1 MVHAAASCGA
11 GEWRGLT
18 LKRRERRTRIRH
30 VLRVGR
36 IVMRLKQ
43 LLGVLFLLL
52 ILSMM
57 AVAAGPQL
65 TSVNVTGQAQAST
78 IVLHASGAF
87 THSEYRPV
95 DNMLLVDLSGVAPG
109 ALKETRKVVNLPGVV
124 SYRVL
129 GYTGNR
135 GAEVT
140 RVEIIL
146 HPGSVVNVSEIAGGL
161 QVQVAAGAGTA
172 TSQPRLVPAAL
183 KTPEPAKAAPASH
196 PASHPVLV
204 RNVAVA
210 RGKGGMQVE
219 ISASGPITPK
229 LMKLTGPD
237 RLVVDLPNAIPAGHP
252 RPIMVNG
259 ADIKSVRMGRFQ
271 QDPPVTR
278 VVVDLVGARDCDIV
292 PAGNK
297 LVLRLRAER
306 ADAAPGAQPAVE
318 MPQPL
323 AAAAVVPAAVKTP
336 EPQPLAAAAVVPAAV
351 KTPGPQPLAAAA
363 VVPAAVKTPKPPK
376 PQVAADI
383 VAVESKFEARPAEP
397 DPDPKAG
404 AANAAQVMA
413 QSAPAHSD
421 PSLLPVPSASL
432 GAPATNLA
440 AQQQQQMQH
449 AAQSPAPAGQ
459 RYTGEPISVNLKDVD
474 LKDFFRLVHE
484 ISGLNIVLDP
494 NVKGS
499 LTLVLDDVPWD
510 QALDIVLQNNGLD
523 RRLEGNVLRIATRDT
538 FTNEAEARRKQAE
551 AQALAVDKVQVTHF
565 LSYAHAADV
574 MPIVKKFLSQRGD
587 VMADPRTNALIITDI
602 PSKLPDIQRLLG
614 QLDRKTQE
622 VEIEARV
629 VSATRNFARDIG
641 VQLGF
646 GWGNTPTAVGGAGTV
661 GTSPL
666 LVGIPNPTY
675 FTTGNAIPL
684 FSNLGA
690 IGATSGISFSN
701 ATKNYR
707 VDAILTMA
715 ESRGLLKVLSRP
727 RVVTQNNVG
736 ATVKQGVK
744 LPVVTSAQLGG
755 PPTTTYVDAQLRLQ
769 VTPQITV
776 ENTIFLNVDV
786 ENTTPDFSRQVAGN
800 PTLLTQQATTQVLV
814 TDGGTVV
821 IGGVIQTQNSV
832 SVFQVPLLGDIPI
845 LGNLFKHRSVSTQ
858 TQELIFF
865 ITPKI
870 VQT

>member
-1 MVHAAASCGA
+1 
-11 GEWRGLT
+11 
-18 LKRRERRTRIRH
+18 
-30 VLRVGR
+30 
-36 IVMRLKQ
+36 MRLKQ
-43 LLGVLFLLL
+43 LLSVLFLVL

-65 TSVNVTGQAQAST
+65 TSVNVTGQAQTST

-87 THSEYRPV
+87 THTEYRPV

-109 ALKETRKVVNLPGVV
+109 ALKETSKAVNLPGVV

-129 GYTGNR
+129 GYAGNR
-135 GAEVT
+135 GGEVT
-140 RVEIIL
+140 RVEITL

-161 QVQVAAGAGTA
+161 RVQVAAGAGA
-172 TSQPRLVPAAL
+172 AASQPRLVPAAL
-183 KTPEPAKAAPASH
+183 KTVEPAKAAPAAH
-196 PASHPVLV
+196 PAGHPVLV

-210 RGKGGMQVE
+210 RGQGGMQVE
-219 ISASGPITPK
+219 ISASAPLTPK
-229 LMKLTGPD
+229 VMKLTGPD

-252 RPIMVNG
+252 RPILLNG
-259 ADIKSVRMGRFQ
+259 GDIKSVRVGRFQ
-271 QDPPVTR
+271 QDPPITR
-278 VVVDLVGARDCDIV
+278 VVVDLVAARDYEIV

-297 LVLRLRAER
+297 LVLKLRAER
-306 ADAAPGAQPAVE
+306 AAAAPSAQPAVE
-318 MPQPL
+318 MTKPV
-323 AAAAVVPAAVKTP
+323 AAAVVLAAMKTP
-336 EPQPLAAAAVVPAAV
+336 E
-351 KTPGPQPLAAAA
+351 
-363 VVPAAVKTPKPPK
+363 PPK

-383 VAVESKFEARPAEP
+383 VAVEPKFVTRPAAP
-397 DPDPKAG
+397 APDPKA
-404 AANAAQVMA
+404 AAVSAAQVMA
-413 QSAPAHSD
+413 NSAPAHSD

-432 GAPATNLA
+432 GAPAANLA
-440 AQQQQQMQH
+440 AQQQQQMQR
-449 AAQSPAPAGQ
+449 AAQAPAPAGQ

-474 LKDFFRLVHE
+474 LKDFFRLIHE

-494 NVKGS
+494 NVKGN
-499 LTLVLDDVPWD
+499 LTMVLDDVPWD

-538 FTNEAEARRKQAE
+538 FTNEAEARRKQTE
-551 AQALAVDKVQVTHF
+551 ALALAVDKVQVTHF

-587 VMADPRTNALIITDI
+587 VIADPRTNALIINDI
-602 PSKLPDIQRLLG
+602 PSTLPDIQRLLG

-646 GWGNTPTAVGGAGTV
+646 GWGNSPTAVGGAGAV

-666 LVGIPNPTY
+666 LVGIANPTY
-675 FTTGNAIPL
+675 FTTANAIPL

-701 ATKNYR
+701 ATQNYR

-727 RVVTQNNVG
+727 RVVTQNNIG

-744 LPVVTSAQLGG
+744 IPVVTAAQLGG
-755 PPTTTYVDAQLRLQ
+755 PPTTTYIDAELRLQ

-786 ENTTPDFSRQVAGN
+786 ENTTPDFSRQVSGN

-845 LGNLFKHRSVSTQ
+845 LGNLFKRRSVSTE

>member
-1 MVHAAASCGA
+1 
-11 GEWRGLT
+11 
-18 LKRRERRTRIRH
+18 
-30 VLRVGR
+30 
-36 IVMRLKQ
+36 MRLKQ

-65 TSVNVTGQAQAST
+65 TSVNVTGQAQTST
-78 IVLHASGAF
+78 IVLQASGAF
-87 THSEYRPV
+87 THTEYRPV
-95 DNMLLVDLSGVAPG
+95 DNMLLVDLAGVAPG
-109 ALKETRKVVNLPGVV
+109 ALKETSKAVNLPGVV

-129 GYTGNR
+129 GYSSNR

-140 RVEIIL
+140 RVEITL
-146 HPGSVVNVSEIAGGL
+146 HPGSVVQVSEIAGGL
-161 QVQVAAGAGTA
+161 QVQVAAGDGTA
-172 TSQPRLVPAAL
+172 TSQPRLAPAAL
-183 KTPEPAKAAPASH
+183 KTPAPAKAT

-204 RNVAVA
+204 RNIAVA

-219 ISASGPITPK
+219 ISASGLITPK
-229 LMKLTGPD
+229 LTKLTSPD
-237 RLVVDLPNAIPAGHP
+237 RLVVDLPNAVPAGHP

-259 ADIKSVRMGRFQ
+259 ADIKSVRVGRFQ

-278 VVVDLVGARDCDIV
+278 VVVDLVGARDFEIV

-297 LVLRLRAER
+297 LVLKLRAER

-318 MPQPL
+318 MPKPL
-323 AAAAVVPAAVKTP
+323 VAAAVVPAAMKTP
-336 EPQPLAAAAVVPAAV
+336 EPL
-351 KTPGPQPLAAAA
+351 
-363 VVPAAVKTPKPPK
+363 K
-376 PQVAADI
+376 PQVASDI

-397 DPDPKAG
+397 EPDPKAG

-413 QSAPAHSD
+413 KGVPTHSDPGLLPVASAALSAPA
-421 PSLLPVPSASL
+421 A
-432 GAPATNLA
+432 NLA
-440 AQQQQQMQH
+440 LQQQQQMQR
-449 AAQSPAPAGQ
+449 AAQAPAPAGQ

-474 LKDFFRLVHE
+474 LKDFFRLIHE

-523 RRLEGNVLRIATRDT
+523 RRLEGNVLRIATRET

-551 AQALAVDKVQVTHF
+551 ALALAVDKVQVTHF

-574 MPIVKKFLSQRGD
+574 MPIVKKFLSARGD
-587 VMADPRTNALIITDI
+587 VMADPRTNALIMNDI
-602 PSKLPDIQRLLG
+602 PSTIPDIQRLLG

-646 GWGNTPTAVGGAGTV
+646 GWGNTPTAVGGAGAV

-666 LVGIPNPTY
+666 LVAIPNPTY
-675 FTTGNAIPL
+675 FTTANAIPL

-690 IGATSGISFSN
+690 VGATSGISFSN
-701 ATKNYR
+701 ATPNYR

-727 RVVTQNNVG
+727 RVVTQNNIG
-736 ATVKQGVK
+736 AIVKQGVK
-744 LPVVTSAQLGG
+744 IPVVTSAQLGG

-786 ENTTPDFSRQVAGN
+786 ENTSPDFSRQVSGN

-821 IGGVIQTQNSV
+821 IGGVIQTQNSI

-845 LGNLFKHRSVSTQ
+845 LGNLFKHRSVSTT

>member
-1 MVHAAASCGA
+1 
-11 GEWRGLT
+11 
-18 LKRRERRTRIRH
+18 
-30 VLRVGR
+30 
-36 IVMRLKQ
+36 MRLKQ
-43 LLGVLFLLL
+43 LLSVLFLLL

-65 TSVNVTGQAQAST
+65 TSVHVTGQAQTST

-87 THSEYRPV
+87 THTEYRPV

-109 ALKETRKVVNLPGVV
+109 ALKDTSRAVNLPGVV

-129 GYTGNR
+129 GYAGNR

-140 RVEIIL
+140 RVEITL

-161 QVQVAAGAGTA
+161 QVQVAAGAGA
-172 TSQPRLVPAAL
+172 AASQPRLVPAAL
-183 KTPEPAKAAPASH
+183 KTPEPAKAAPAAH
-196 PASHPVLV
+196 PAGQPVLV
-204 RNVAVA
+204 RNIAVA
-210 RGKGGMQVE
+210 RKQGGMQVE

-252 RPIMVNG
+252 RPIMLNG
-259 ADIKSVRMGRFQ
+259 GDIKSVRVGRFQ

-278 VVVDLVGARDCDIV
+278 VVVDLVAARDYEIV

-297 LVLRLRAER
+297 LILKLRAER
-306 ADAAPGAQPAVE
+306 AAAAPSAPPAVE
-318 MPQPL
+318 MPKPV
-323 AAAAVVPAAVKTP
+323 AAAVVPAALKTP
-336 EPQPLAAAAVVPAAV
+336 E
-351 KTPGPQPLAAAA
+351 
-363 VVPAAVKTPKPPK
+363 PPK

-383 VAVESKFEARPAEP
+383 VAVEPKFVTRPAEP
-397 DPDPKAG
+397 APDAKA
-404 AANAAQVMA
+404 AAVSAAQVMA
-413 QSAPAHSD
+413 KSAPAHSD

-432 GAPATNLA
+432 GAPAANLA
-440 AQQQQQMQH
+440 AQQQQQMQR
-449 AAQSPAPAGQ
+449 AAQAPAPAGQ

-523 RRLEGNVLRIATRDT
+523 RRLEGNVLRIATRET
-538 FTNEAEARRKQAE
+538 FTHEAEARRAQAE
-551 AQALAVDKVQVTHF
+551 ALALAVDKVQVTHF

-574 MPIVKKFLSQRGD
+574 MPIVKKFLSARGD
-587 VMADPRTNALIITDI
+587 VIADPRTNALIITDI
-602 PSKLPDIQRLLG
+602 PSTLPEIQRLLG

-646 GWGNTPTAVGGAGTV
+646 GWGNTPTAVGGAGAV

-666 LVGIPNPTY
+666 LVGIANPTY
-675 FTTGNAIPL
+675 FSTAGAIPL

-690 IGATSGISFSN
+690 VGSTSGISFSN
-701 ATKNYR
+701 ATQNYR

-715 ESRGLLKVLSRP
+715 ESKGLLKILSRP
-727 RVVTQNNVG
+727 RIVTQNNIG

-744 LPVVTSAQLGG
+744 LPVVTAAQLGG
-755 PPTTTYVDAQLRLQ
+755 PPTTTYIDAELRLQ

-786 ENTTPDFSRQVAGN
+786 ENTSPDFSRQVAGN

-845 LGNLFKHRSVSTQ
+845 LGNLFKRRSVSTT

>member
-87 THSEYRPV
+87 THTEYRPV
-95 DNMLLVDLSGVAPG
+95 DNMLLVDLSGVAAG
-109 ALKETRKVVNLPGVV
+109 ALKETGKAVNLPGVV

-140 RVEIIL
+140 RVEITL

-204 RNVAVA
+204 RNIAVA

-237 RLVVDLPNAIPAGHP
+237 RIVVDLPNAIPEGHP

-278 VVVDLVGARDCDIV
+278 VVVDLVGARDCEIV

-297 LVLRLRAER
+297 LVLRLHAEQ
-306 ADAAPGAQPAVE
+306 AAAAPGAQPAVE
-318 MPQPL
+318 MPKPL
-323 AAAAVVPAAVKTP
+323 AAAAVVPAAMKKP
-336 EPQPLAAAAVVPAAV
+336 ETL
-351 KTPGPQPLAAAA
+351 
-363 VVPAAVKTPKPPK
+363 K

-383 VAVESKFEARPAEP
+383 VAVESNFEARPAQP
-397 DPDPKAG
+397 QPDPKAS
-404 AANAAQVMA
+404 AATAAQVMA
-413 QSAPAHSD
+413 KSAPAHSD

-440 AQQQQQMQH
+440 AQQQQQMQR
-449 AAQSPAPAGQ
+449 AAQAPAPAGQ

-538 FTNEAEARRKQAE
+538 FTSEAEGRRKQAE
-551 AQALAVDKVQVTHF
+551 ALALAVDKVQVTHF

-602 PSKLPDIQRLLG
+602 PSTLPDIQRLLG

-646 GWGNTPTAVGGAGTV
+646 GWGNTPTAVGGAGAV

-666 LVGIPNPTY
+666 LVTLPASVTPTY
-675 FTTGNAIPL
+675 ITTAGAIPL

-690 IGATSGISFSN
+690 VGATSGISFSN
-701 ATKNYR
+701 ATSNYR

-715 ESRGLLKVLSRP
+715 ESRGLLKILSRP
-727 RVVTQNNVG
+727 RIVTQNNIG

-744 LPVVTSAQLGG
+744 LPVVTAAQLGG
-755 PPTTTYVDAQLRLQ
+755 PPTTTYIDAELRLQ

-786 ENTTPDFSRQVAGN
+786 ENTVPDFSQQVGGN

-845 LGNLFKHRSVSTQ
+845 LGNLFKHRSVSTT

>member
-1 MVHAAASCGA
+1 
-11 GEWRGLT
+11 
-18 LKRRERRTRIRH
+18 
-30 VLRVGR
+30 
-36 IVMRLKQ
+36 MRLKQ

-87 THSEYRPV
+87 THTEYRPV
-95 DNMLLVDLSGVAPG
+95 DNMLLVDLSGVAAG
-109 ALKETRKVVNLPGVV
+109 ALKETGKAVNLPGVV

-140 RVEIIL
+140 RVEITL

-204 RNVAVA
+204 RNIAVA

-237 RLVVDLPNAIPAGHP
+237 RIVVDLPNAIPEGHP

-278 VVVDLVGARDCDIV
+278 VVVDLVGARDCEIV

-297 LVLRLRAER
+297 LVLRLHAEQ
-306 ADAAPGAQPAVE
+306 AAAAPGAQPAVE
-318 MPQPL
+318 MPKPL
-323 AAAAVVPAAVKTP
+323 AAAAVVPAAMKKP
-336 EPQPLAAAAVVPAAV
+336 ETL
-351 KTPGPQPLAAAA
+351 
-363 VVPAAVKTPKPPK
+363 K

-383 VAVESKFEARPAEP
+383 VAVESKFEARPAQP
-397 DPDPKAG
+397 QPDPKAS
-404 AANAAQVMA
+404 AATAAQVMA
-413 QSAPAHSD
+413 KSAPAHSD

-440 AQQQQQMQH
+440 AQQQQQMQR
-449 AAQSPAPAGQ
+449 AAQAPAPAGQ

-538 FTNEAEARRKQAE
+538 FTSEAEARRKQAE
-551 AQALAVDKVQVTHF
+551 ALALAVDKVQVTHF

-602 PSKLPDIQRLLG
+602 PSTLPDIQRLLG

-646 GWGNTPTAVGGAGTV
+646 GWGNTSTAVGGAGSV

-666 LVGIPNPTY
+666 LLGIANPTY
-675 FTTGNAIPL
+675 FATAGAIPL

-690 IGATSGISFSN
+690 VGPTSGISFSN
-701 ATKNYR
+701 ATSNYR

-715 ESRGLLKVLSRP
+715 ESRGLLKILSRP
-727 RVVTQNNVG
+727 RVVTQNNIG

-744 LPVVTSAQLGG
+744 LPVVTAAQLGG
-755 PPTTTYVDAQLRLQ
+755 PPTTTYIDAELRLQ

-786 ENTTPDFSRQVAGN
+786 ENTVPDFSQQVGGN

-845 LGNLFKHRSVSTQ
+845 LGNLFKHRSVSTT

>member
-1 MVHAAASCGA
+1 MVHAAASCGG
-11 GEWRGLT
+11 GEGRGLT

-43 LLGVLFLLL
+43 LLSVLFLVL

-57 AVAAGPQL
+57 AAAAGPQL
-65 TSVNVTGQAQAST
+65 TSVHVTGQAQTST

-87 THSEYRPV
+87 THTEYRPV

-109 ALKETRKVVNLPGVV
+109 ALKQTSKPVNLPGVV

-129 GYTGNR
+129 GYSSNG

-140 RVEIIL
+140 RVEITL
-146 HPGSVVNVSEIAGGL
+146 QSGSVVNVSEIAGGL
-161 QVQVAAGAGTA
+161 RVQVAAGAGA
-172 TSQPRLVPAAL
+172 AASQPRLVPAAL
-183 KTPEPAKAAPASH
+183 KTPEPAKAAPTAH
-196 PASHPVLV
+196 PAGHPVLV
-204 RNVAVA
+204 RNVAVV
-210 RGKGGMQVE
+210 RGRGGMQVE

-252 RPIMVNG
+252 RPIMSNG
-259 ADIKSVRMGRFQ
+259 GDIKSVRMGRFQ
-271 QDPPVTR
+271 LDPPVTR
-278 VVVDLVGARDCDIV
+278 VVVDLAAARDGEIV
-292 PAGNK
+292 TAGNK
-297 LVLRLRAER
+297 LVLKLRAER
-306 ADAAPGAQPAVE
+306 AAAAPSAPPAVE
-318 MPQPL
+318 MPKPV
-323 AAAAVVPAAVKTP
+323 AAAVVPAAVKTP
-336 EPQPLAAAAVVPAAV
+336 EP
-351 KTPGPQPLAAAA
+351 
-363 VVPAAVKTPKPPK
+363 PK

-383 VAVESKFEARPAEP
+383 VAVEPKFVTRPAEP
-397 DPDPKAG
+397 APDPKAV
-404 AANAAQVMA
+404 AVSAAQVMA
-413 QSAPAHSD
+413 KSAPARSD

-432 GAPATNLA
+432 GAPAANLA
-440 AQQQQQMQH
+440 AQQQQQMQR
-449 AAQSPAPAGQ
+449 AAQTPAPAGQ

-484 ISGLNIVLDP
+484 ISSLNIVLDP

-551 AQALAVDKVQVTHF
+551 AMALAVDKVQVTHF
-565 LSYAHAADV
+565 LSYAHATDV
-574 MPIVKKFLSQRGD
+574 MPIVKKFLSARGD

-602 PSKLPDIQRLLG
+602 PSTLPEIQRLLG

-646 GWGNTPTAVGGAGTV
+646 GWGNTPTAVGGAGVV

-666 LVGIPNPTY
+666 LVGIANPTY
-675 FTTGNAIPL
+675 FTTANAIPL

-690 IGATSGISFSN
+690 VGATSGISFSN
-701 ATKNYR
+701 ATQNYR

-715 ESRGLLKVLSRP
+715 ESRGLLKILSRP
-727 RVVTQNNVG
+727 RVVTQNNIG

-744 LPVVTSAQLGG
+744 LPVVTAAQLGG
-755 PPTTTYVDAQLRLQ
+755 PPTTTYIDAELRLQ

-786 ENTTPDFSRQVAGN
+786 ENTTPDFSRQVQGN

-821 IGGVIQTQNSV
+821 IGGVIQTTNSV

-845 LGNLFKHRSVSTQ
+845 LGNLFKRRSVSTT

>member
-1 MVHAAASCGA
+1 
-11 GEWRGLT
+11 
-18 LKRRERRTRIRH
+18 
-30 VLRVGR
+30 
-36 IVMRLKQ
+36 MRLKQ

-52 ILSMM
+52 ILSAM
-57 AVAAGPQL
+57 AAAAAGSQL
-65 TSVNVTGQAQAST
+65 TSINTTAQANAST
-78 IVLHASGAF
+78 MILHASGAF
-87 THSEYRPV
+87 THTEYRPV
-95 DNMLLVDLSGVAPG
+95 DNMLLVDLSGVTPG
-109 ALKETRKVVNLPGVV
+109 KMKDTAKAVNLPGIV

-129 GYTGNR
+129 GYSGTN

-140 RVEIIL
+140 RLEITL
-146 HPGSVVNVSEIAGGL
+146 APASVVDISKITGGL
-161 QVQVAAGAGTA
+161 QVHVASGATA
-172 TSQPRLVPAAL
+172 AALAAPPSKPAPAAT
-183 KTPEPAKAAPASH
+183 KTSESAKPAVQTAHA
-196 PASHPVLV
+196 VMV
-204 RNVAVA
+204 RHVAVL

-219 ISASGPITPK
+219 ISASGPLTPK

-237 RLVVDLPNAIPAGHP
+237 RLVVDLPNAVPVGKPH
-252 RPIMVNG
+252 PIMVSG
-259 ADIKSVRMGRFQ
+259 SDIKSVRVGRFQ

-278 VVVDLVGARDCDIV
+278 VVVDLSAARDFEVV
-292 PAGNK
+292 PHGNK
-297 LVLRLRAER
+297 LILKLQQEKAASTAAAQPI
-306 ADAAPGAQPAVE
+306 ADAAPVTPAAVPQPAPQAIAAAVKPAVVAQPA
-318 MPQPL
+318 PQPV
-323 AAAAVVPAAVKTP
+323 AAEMVKPAALKTV
-336 EPQPLAAAAVVPAAV
+336 EPAQ
-351 KTPGPQPLAAAA
+351 
-363 VVPAAVKTPKPPK
+363 
-376 PQVAADI
+376 PQVVATL
-383 VAVESKFEARPAEP
+383 VAVEPKLEPRPVEP
-397 DPDPKAG
+397 APDPKAI
-404 AANAAQVMA
+404 AEAAAQVVA
-413 QSAPAHSD
+413 KTSAPMPHSD
-421 PSLLPVPSASL
+421 PGLLPAPSATM
-432 GAPATNLA
+432 GMPAANLA
-440 AQQQQQMQH
+440 LQQQQQQMRATQ
-449 AAQSPAPAGQ
+449 APAQPGQ

-474 LKDFFRLVHE
+474 LKDFFRLIHE

-494 NVKGS
+494 NVRGS

-538 FTNEAEARRKQAE
+538 FTKEAEARRAQAE

-565 LSYAHAADV
+565 LSYAHATDV

-587 VMADPRTNALIITDI
+587 VIADPRTNALIITDI
-602 PSKLPDIQRLLG
+602 PSTIPEVQRLLG

-646 GWGNTPTAVGGAGTV
+646 AWGNTPTAVGGAGSV

-666 LVGIPNPTY
+666 QVGISNPTY
-675 FTTGNAIPL
+675 FTSGNAIPL
-684 FSNLGA
+684 FSNLPA
-690 IGATSGISFSN
+690 IGPTSGMSFSN
-701 ATKNYR
+701 ATRNYR

-715 ESRGLLKVLSRP
+715 ESKGLLKILSRP
-727 RVVTQNNVG
+727 RVVTQNNIG

-744 LPVVTSAQLGG
+744 IPVVTAAQLGG
-755 PPTTTYVDAQLRLQ
+755 PPTTTYVDAELRLQ

-786 ENTTPDFSRQVAGN
+786 ENTTPDFSRTVQNN

-832 SVFQVPLLGDIPI
+832 NTFQVPLLGDIPI
-845 LGNLFKHRSVSTQ
+845 LGNLFKHRSVSTS

>member
-1 MVHAAASCGA
+1 MVHAAASCGV
-11 GEWRGLT
+11 GERRGLT
-18 LKRRERRTRIRH
+18 LKRRERRTRIRQ

-43 LLGVLFLLL
+43 LLSVLFLLL

-65 TSVNVTGQAQAST
+65 TSVHVTGQAQTST

-87 THSEYRPV
+87 THTEYRPV
-95 DNMLLVDLSGVAPG
+95 DNMLLVDLSGVAPA
-109 ALKETRKVVNLPGVV
+109 ALKDTSRAVNLPGVV

-129 GYTGNR
+129 GYAGNR

-140 RVEIIL
+140 RVEITL
-146 HPGSVVNVSEIAGGL
+146 QPGSVVNVSEIAGGL
-161 QVQVAAGAGTA
+161 QVQVAAGAGA
-172 TSQPRLVPAAL
+172 AASQPRLVPAAL
-183 KTPEPAKAAPASH
+183 KTPEPAKAAPAAH
-196 PASHPVLV
+196 PAGQPVLV
-204 RNVAVA
+204 RNIAVA
-210 RGKGGMQVE
+210 RKQGGMQVE

-252 RPIMVNG
+252 RPIMLNG
-259 ADIKSVRMGRFQ
+259 GDIKSVRVGRFQ

-278 VVVDLVGARDCDIV
+278 VVVDLVAARDYEIV

-297 LVLRLRAER
+297 LILKLRAER
-306 ADAAPGAQPAVE
+306 AAAAPSAPPAVE
-318 MPQPL
+318 MPKPV
-323 AAAAVVPAAVKTP
+323 AAAVVPAALKTP
-336 EPQPLAAAAVVPAAV
+336 E
-351 KTPGPQPLAAAA
+351 
-363 VVPAAVKTPKPPK
+363 PPK

-383 VAVESKFEARPAEP
+383 VAVEPKFVTRPAEP
-397 DPDPKAG
+397 APDAKA
-404 AANAAQVMA
+404 AAVSAAQVMA
-413 QSAPAHSD
+413 KSAPAHSD

-432 GAPATNLA
+432 GAPAANLA
-440 AQQQQQMQH
+440 AQQQQQMQR
-449 AAQSPAPAGQ
+449 AAQAPAPAGQ

-523 RRLEGNVLRIATRDT
+523 RRLEGNVLRIATRET
-538 FTNEAEARRKQAE
+538 FTHEAEARRAQAE
-551 AQALAVDKVQVTHF
+551 ALALAVDKVQVTHF

-574 MPIVKKFLSQRGD
+574 MPIVKKFLSARGD
-587 VMADPRTNALIITDI
+587 VIADPRTNALIITDI
-602 PSKLPDIQRLLG
+602 PSTLPEIQRLLG

-646 GWGNTPTAVGGAGTV
+646 GWGNTPTAVGGAGAV

-666 LVGIPNPTY
+666 LVGIANPTY
-675 FTTGNAIPL
+675 FSTAGAIPL

-690 IGATSGISFSN
+690 VGATSGISFSN
-701 ATKNYR
+701 ATQNYR

-715 ESRGLLKVLSRP
+715 ESKRPAEDPLAAARRDPEQHRGDGQAGCQAPGGDRRAIGRP
-727 RVVTQNNVG
+727 PHHDLHRRRTALAG
-736 ATVKQGVK
+736 DAADYGGEHH
-744 LPVVTSAQLGG
+744 LPERGRGEHLA
-755 PPTTTYVDAQLRLQ
+755 
-769 VTPQITV
+769 
-776 ENTIFLNVDV
+776 
-786 ENTTPDFSRQVAGN
+786 
-800 PTLLTQQATTQVLV
+800 
-814 TDGGTVV
+814 
-821 IGGVIQTQNSV
+821 
-832 SVFQVPLLGDIPI
+832 
-845 LGNLFKHRSVSTQ
+845 
-858 TQELIFF
+858 
-865 ITPKI
+865 
-870 VQT
+870 